1 MSKNNINTK
10 DIQLQQP
17 SKSSVFLIVV
27 GIGLF
32 LLLVGGGAVAYY
44 LYKTGFFNSS
54 VCPNVTDENNGKKI
68 DLHFLDESDSNYI
81 YIGGKEGPTYYK
93 GDGWQTIPSNLVP
106 TGTLIPVSTDK
117 QYLANLQNNLQK
129 NVSYLHNY
137 CPPNNCITK
146 NSDVSI
152 NSFKTENSDKIYQV
166 TNGCFKNNSD
176 N

>member
-1 MSKNNINTK
+1 MNKNNINTK

-54 VCPNVTDENNGKKI
+54 VCPNVTDGRNKKKI

-81 YIGGKEGPTYYK
+81 YIGGTNTKGYM
-93 GDGWQTIPSNLVP
+93 GDGWQTMPSNLVP
-106 TGTLIPVSTDK
+106 TGTLVPVSTDK
-117 QYLANLQNNLQK
+117 QYLSNLQNNLQK
-129 NVSYLHNY
+129 SISLLHNY

-146 NSDVSI
+146 NSDMSI
-152 NSFKTENSDKIYQV
+152 NSFKTGNSDKIYQV